1 MCTGVRARAGRGP
14 QGEGA
19 PLPPCSSLA
28 DGGAGP
34 TSQAGAGL
42 RAKAQRRAVHPSLVP
57 GTRPGQRGD
66 SASSLRFLFETPC
79 VPQAATVTGGQQG
92 GSCDEQMKQVR
103 IFSGA
108 TQLPACLLWS
118 LGSRRAGSPRL
129 PRGTPCGLPSAPRA
143 PAAPPVCGALSWGWA
158 HTWGRRSPPVGG
170 RATRV
175 CHLTSRSNARP
186 AWAGSRRRW
195 RLRWLKAGQDLG
207 CERKTGLSTS
217 IVCLVASLRPGLGRE
232 RRRAWCLPG
241 RRGRPRGPIGVCG
254 LQPGEAGV
262 GHRGRK
268 A

>member
-1 MCTGVRARAGRGP
+1 MGVSVLGVCECECVLGACAGVRARAGRGP
-14 QGEGA
+14 QEEGA

-92 GSCDEQMKQVR
+92 GSCDEQIKQVR

-129 PRGTPCGLPSAPRA
+129 PRSTPW
-143 PAAPPVCGALSWGWA
+143 PAARSAHAGCPRPPA
-158 HTWGRRSPPVGG
+158 P
-170 RATRV
+170 
-175 CHLTSRSNARP
+175 
-186 AWAGSRRRW
+186 
-195 RLRWLKAGQDLG
+195 
-207 CERKTGLSTS
+207 
-217 IVCLVASLRPGLGRE
+217 
-232 RRRAWCLPG
+232 
-241 RRGRPRGPIGVCG
+241 
-254 LQPGEAGV
+254 LQHPLCAEL
-262 GHRGRK
+262 
-268 A
+268 